1 MRVQRFEGVH
11 IKHKMKVLLFSWS
24 ISKCIFEFEVVCHG
38 NWMQRFILAFVSG
51 WLLGLMQCLP
61 LCLETGEKPIC
72 LSENPTWV
80 GEKKT
85 HHDHEQL
92 LHTAS
97 SWLWRPQCYWETK
110 FLTYSQPPRWSLPPT
125 LPSNYHQH
133 HNNTGQ
139 WSTVLW
145 SVPWSRGNF
154 HKGETNFSNTLSN
167 SSSDMVVSNIRK
179 RIG

>member
-1 MRVQRFEGVH
+1 MIHFQMYLWVWSSMSRKLNAKVH
-11 IKHKMKVLLFSWS
+11 PGFRLWLTARPHAMSATVLGDRWETHLFKWKS
-24 ISKCIFEFEVVCHG
+24 H
-38 NWMQRFILAFVSG
+38 
-51 WLLGLMQCLP
+51 
-61 LCLETGEKPIC
+61 
-72 LSENPTWV
+72 LSRW
-80 GEKKT
+80 EKKT

-154 HKGETNFSNTLSN
+154 HKGQTNFSNTLSN